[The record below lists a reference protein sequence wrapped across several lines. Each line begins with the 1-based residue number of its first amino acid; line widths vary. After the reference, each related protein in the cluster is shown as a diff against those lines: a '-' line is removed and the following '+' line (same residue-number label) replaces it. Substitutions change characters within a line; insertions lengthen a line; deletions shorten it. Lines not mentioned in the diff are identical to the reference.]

1 MKTVR
6 EKAGLYSESQRI
18 SNTIRDF
25 TEGIPDA
32 RSYLLKLSE
41 IRVKSGIKDEIGAE
55 KMMMEALEKVEKQ
68 LKKPLMRS
76 DKKSMALLQAEFDV
90 INKKLGVHKEDL
102 TKLEEKVELDIA
114 KVQLEE
120 IKQDAE
126 EAIETHKKRQGAKA
140 EDIEVDV
147 KSLDMR
153 NFL

>member
-1 MKTVR
+1 VR

-18 SNTIRDF
+18 NNTIRDF

-32 RSYLLKLSE
+32 RSYLEKLSE

-76 DKKSMALLQAEFDV
+76 DKRSMTLLQAEFDV
-90 INKKLGVHKEDL
+90 INKKLGIRKEDL
-102 TKLEEKVELDIA
+102 PKLEEKVELDIA

-120 IKQDAE
+120 IKKDAE
-126 EAIETHKKRQGAKA
+126 DAIETHKKRQGAKA